1 MEPGTRKRPRSSFS
15 DWNNL
20 LKKKFNT
27 TTNNNNNDSNIH
39 DDNTFNVNKDN
50 SSVIILD
57 SDDENYEFNDIDDDA
72 DENTSGTAVNGHN
85 IYDNDDNESIVILK
99 ENQLPPNYTESANYN
114 TGNNNFDYN
123 YNDGTR
129 SLDLQDQDV
138 DDDEQN
144 MEEEDDGQYLA
155 RLLKNEN
162 LNTDRVHTPFENG
175 EVLIDDASNNI
186 GIHVGVKKRRTNSLP
201 QLPLSQISYRRVSE
215 LIKIGEIKPN
225 IVLANGN
232 SAPSSSSSNSSA
244 ASSTFNYTNFNSS
257 TTYNHSSTTSPLS
270 PISTNTNK
278 IKVTDDDGYYIAEP
292 GQYFANGR
300 FKILSILGQGTFG
313 KVIKALDLNSNETVA
328 IKIIRAIPKYR
339 EASKIELRI
348 LTTLKNADPEN
359 LNNCIHLREV
369 LDYEN
374 HICIITDLLDISLYE
389 FLQNNKFKPFP
400 GSQIQA
406 ITRQLIRSV
415 AFLHDLK
422 LIHTDLK
429 PENILLTS
437 SDFAKFKKNKVL
449 KNPLINV
456 IDFGSA
462 IFNDEYHS
470 ELVSTR
476 HYRAPEIVLG
486 TGWSYPCDLW
496 SLGCILVELVTGEA
510 LFKTH
515 ENLEHLAI
523 MEKVLNC
530 KIPNSMIKKIKN
542 KEILNYFKKNNY
554 HYHQYLLNYPN
565 NETQDKSINFVKTI
579 KKLDDLIC
587 SKLKIKIH
595 INMNDSLQKNW
606 DKNHSKNKSLNF
618 ETFQFWFY
626 FIDLVKNLLK
636 FDPNQ
641 RISAIDAMNHPWWD
655 FGTIDEATSGLMN
668 NDNNSNNNFG
678 GKMI

>member
-162 LNTDRVHTPFENG
+162 LNTDRVHNPFENG

-565 NETQDKSINFVKTI
+565 NETQEKSINFVKTI

-641 RISAIDAMNHPWWD
+641 RISAIEAMNHPWWD

>member
-114 TGNNNFDYN
+114 TGNNNFDYD

-162 LNTDRVHTPFENG
+162 LNTDRVHNPFENG

-542 KEILNYFKKNNY
+542 KEILNHFKKNNY

-565 NETQDKSINFVKTI
+565 NETQEKSINFVKTI

>member
-39 DDNTFNVNKDN
+39 DDNTLNVNKDN

-114 TGNNNFDYN
+114 TGNNNFDYD

-162 LNTDRVHTPFENG
+162 LNTDRVHNPFENG

>member
-39 DDNTFNVNKDN
+39 DDNTLNVNKDN

-114 TGNNNFDYN
+114 TSNNNFEYD

-162 LNTDRVHTPFENG
+162 LNTDRVHNPFENG

-565 NETQDKSINFVKTI
+565 NETQEKSINFVKTI

>member
-114 TGNNNFDYN
+114 TGNNNFEYD

-162 LNTDRVHTPFENG
+162 LNTDRVHNPFENG

-542 KEILNYFKKNNY
+542 KEILNFFKKNNY

>member
-114 TGNNNFDYN
+114 TGNNNFDYD

-162 LNTDRVHTPFENG
+162 LNTDRVHNPFENG

-565 NETQDKSINFVKTI
+565 NETQEKSINFVKTI

>member
-114 TGNNNFDYN
+114 TGNNNFDYD

-162 LNTDRVHTPFENG
+162 LNTDRVHNPFETG

-565 NETQDKSINFVKTI
+565 NETQEKSINFVKTI

>member
-114 TGNNNFDYN
+114 TGNNNFDYD

-162 LNTDRVHTPFENG
+162 LNTDRVHNPFENG

-668 NDNNSNNNFG
+668 NDNSFG

>member
-162 LNTDRVHTPFENG
+162 LNTDRVHNPFENG

-565 NETQDKSINFVKTI
+565 NETQEKSINFVKTI

-668 NDNNSNNNFG
+668 NDNSFG

>member
-114 TGNNNFDYN
+114 TGNNNFDYD

-162 LNTDRVHTPFENG
+162 LNTDRVHNPFENG

>member
-114 TGNNNFDYN
+114 TGNNNFDYD

-162 LNTDRVHTPFENG
+162 LNTDRVHNPFENG

-244 ASSTFNYTNFNSS
+244 ASSTFNYANFNSS

-565 NETQDKSINFVKTI
+565 NETQEKSINFVKTI